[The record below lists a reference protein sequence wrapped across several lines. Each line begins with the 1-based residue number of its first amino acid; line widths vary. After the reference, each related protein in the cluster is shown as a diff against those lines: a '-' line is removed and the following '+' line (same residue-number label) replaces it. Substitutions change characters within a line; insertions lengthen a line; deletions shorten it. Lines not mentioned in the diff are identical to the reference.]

1 MVELACHPGVSSRA
15 LRAVSAR
22 ASRTPEGKLS
32 LHYSLQGDIERLLVP
47 PPQPARIG
55 WKLWRHTCCEAFI
68 RPSPGEGYYE
78 FNFSPSG
85 EWAAYAFSGYRQGAP
100 RADPALD
107 PQIALERTAES
118 LELYALVD
126 LPRLSIHGPVRLGL
140 SAVIEEHDG
149 TLSYW
154 ALRHPAARPDFH
166 HADSFAL
173 SLDEVRD

>member
-15 LRAVSAR
+15 LRGVAAR
-22 ASRTPEGKLS
+22 ASRTREGKLS
-32 LHYSLQGDIERLLVP
+32 LHYSLHGDIARLLIP
-47 PPQPARIG
+47 APQPARIG

-68 RPSPGEGYYE
+68 LPQPGEAYYE

-100 RADPALD
+100 LADAALD
-107 PQIALERTAES
+107 PQIAVERSADA

-126 LPRLSIHGPVRLGL
+126 LRRLSVGGALRLGI
-140 SAVIEEHDG
+140 SAVIEEQDG
-149 TLSYW
+149 TISYW

-166 HADSFAL
+166 HADAFAL